1 MYYES
6 QKEREDDY
14 DRYDDGAKGPMQ
26 TVKTIK
32 TILDESPYK
41 GSLKTKEMVASQ
53 IEERF
58 CAQAVKEY
66 DPYQNCFTFREW
78 LRRGYKVKKGE
89 RALRSVTY
97 VEKRDPMGNVIKK
110 YPKTVCLFYVL
121 QVNPI

>member
-1 MYYES
+1 MYY
-6 QKEREDDY
+6 QTQAERDEDNEL
-14 DRYDDGAKGPMQ
+14 YDDGAVGPSAI
-26 TVKTIK
+26 KTIK

-41 GSLKTKEMVASQ
+41 GSLKTKEMVSAQ

-58 CAQAVKEY
+58 GVEAVKEY

-121 QVNPI
+121 QVSPL